1 MTVPPSVSPPA
12 AADAQ
17 PFSVQLEGF
26 SGPLEL
32 LLHLIREQ
40 EIDIYDIPIAQI
52 ADQFLAAID
61 RLGLNEAADFLEM
74 AAYLVRVK
82 IQMLLPRPIDE
93 GEWEDP
99 RAELVRR
106 LLEYEQFREVAVW
119 LAERAREHGD
129 RFPRGWLPELPEV
142 PRPPLVC
149 SVQELIEAAER
160 VLEAMP
166 QPVTHRVVP
175 RPLDVEGATGRVTE
189 YIEKREEFEFAEL
202 LDETSNLADV
212 LSLLLALLE
221 LARLGRL
228 RVRQA
233 RSYGPLVITREPTD
247 AAA

>member
-1 MTVPPSVSPPA
+1 MTVPPSMTAPGDQA
-12 AADAQ
+12 
-17 PFSVQLEGF
+17 FTVQLEGF

-40 EIDIYDIPIAQI
+40 EIDVYDIPIAQI

-74 AAYLVRVK
+74 AAYLVRIKV
-82 IQMLLPRPIDE
+82 QMLLPRPIDE
-93 GEWEDP
+93 DEWEDP

-106 LLEYEQFREVAVW
+106 LLEYEQFRELAVW
-119 LAERAREHGD
+119 LAERARQHAD
-129 RFPRGWLPELPEV
+129 RFPRGWLPKLPEV

-149 SVQELIEAAER
+149 SVAELIEAAER

-166 QPVTHRVVP
+166 QPVMHRVVP
-175 RPLDVEGATGRVTE
+175 RPLDVEGATARVTDYME
-189 YIEKREEFEFAEL
+189 EHEEFEFADL
-202 LDETSNLADV
+202 LDEASTIADV
-212 LSLLLALLE
+212 LSVLLALLE

-228 RVRQA
+228 RVVQA
-233 RSYGPLVITREPTD
+233 ESYGPVVIRRESTD